1 MKLHTFMVD
10 WQNNFLAGKISLS
23 LPTSLR
29 WQRLRTIIR
38 YKYEA
43 KRTGQEV
50 ILIALFVYRLSFK
63 VFEQIP
69 TPWAALPRHCCH
81 CKCSQRQTVE
91 QNWCDQRLLGDL
103 PACLFPF
110 CGVWRTQHREKC
122 CHTTA
127 IITSISGNTDCSS
140 GCLPFTSVKF
150 YF

>member
-50 ILIALFVYRLSFK
+50 ILIALFVYRLGFK

-69 TPWAALPRHCCH
+69 TP
-81 CKCSQRQTVE
+81 
-91 QNWCDQRLLGDL
+91 
-103 PACLFPF
+103 
-110 CGVWRTQHREKC
+110 
-122 CHTTA
+122 
-127 IITSISGNTDCSS
+127 
-140 GCLPFTSVKF
+140 
-150 YF
+150 